1 MAITIYIDY
10 SSFKRFSN
18 VADKVSAKLLS
29 SFLEH
34 EVLVVVTDRF
44 DFEFSI
50 KAAYRKRRT
59 ENSAHIREI
68 EIDNEMSTVISGIP
82 TIKRTWRNYG
92 EISFPKNREK
102 HCHTF

>member
-1 MAITIYIDY
+1 M
-10 SSFKRFSN
+10 
-18 VADKVSAKLLS
+18 
-29 SFLEH
+29 
-34 EVLVVVTDRF
+34 LVVVTDRY

-92 EISFPKNREK
+92 EINFPKNREK